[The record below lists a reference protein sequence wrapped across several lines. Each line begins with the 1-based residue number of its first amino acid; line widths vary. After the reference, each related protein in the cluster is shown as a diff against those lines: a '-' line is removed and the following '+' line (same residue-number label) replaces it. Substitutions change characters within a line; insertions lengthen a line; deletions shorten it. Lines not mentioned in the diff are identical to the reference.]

1 MITFTPYN
9 ASSIQLGGDASIGA
23 FPKYGIQKD
32 ITAVT
37 SEGGILNSKYTITIS
52 GTFIVPSEIDIT
64 DIGARQSRYN
74 SMMAERINYLKTSK
88 GITGKLEIA
97 PYGGKPGKII
107 FSDARLLSVSTP
119 ESPENSSA
127 ILYSEYSLSFEAY
140 IDSSIGDG
148 VTLQPFDHT
157 GYLLSSVEE
166 NWGYELDDN
175 VSYIGNNITGDIYKN
190 YVITHTVSATGIR
203 KGNPGGTGFASTAW
217 KEAERWVN
225 TRLKTSPFD
234 PITKEMLSNVDTENQ
249 FNGRYAS
256 NSPSGLIPNLDSFL
270 PYNHTRI
277 PEINISE
284 GSYSVTETWS
294 TSRSNASIDI
304 DVNIEIDQNDTVSI
318 TVEGS
323 IIGYDESPA
332 SSTIIRKIQNAELAF
347 QTVKSNV
354 YSFALSNYLTL
365 GVSGQLSNVVR
376 SSTVGKNNKNGTI
389 SFSFSYNDLPILING
404 AKNTNISINYD
415 NDQYQVQ
422 TVAIIPVIARANGPV
437 IQNMKTSKER
447 RRSVQLDAVMSK
459 NNRVSKPNGYSVVAV
474 YAPVGPNLA
483 IQSHVEN
490 WEPQTGNYSLS
501 VEWIY

>member
-9 ASSIQLGGDASIGA
+9 GSSIQLGGDASIGA

-32 ITAVT
+32 ITAVN

-74 SMMAERINYLKTSK
+74 SMMSERINYLKSSK

-107 FSDARLLSVSTP
+107 FSDARLLNVSTP

-127 ILYSEYSLSFEAY
+127 ILYSEYSLTFEAY
-140 IDSSIGDG
+140 IDASIGDG

-166 NWGYELDDN
+166 NWSFELDEGA
-175 VSYIGNNITGDIYKN
+175 SYIGNNITGNIYKN
-190 YVITHTVSATGIR
+190 YTITHTVSATGIR
-203 KGNPGGTGFASTAW
+203 KASVGGTAFASTAW

-234 PITKEMLSNVDTENQ
+234 LITKEMLSNVNIENQ
-249 FNGRYAS
+249 FNARYAS
-256 NSPSGLIPNLDSFL
+256 DSNVGLINLEAFN

-294 TSRSNASIDI
+294 ASRSNAAIEL

-318 TVEGS
+318 TVEGT
-323 IIGYDESPA
+323 ITGYDESPA
-332 SSTIIRKIQNAELAF
+332 SSTVIRKIENAELAF
-347 QTVKSNV
+347 QTVKDNA
-354 YSFALSNYLTL
+354 YAFALSNYSTL

-376 SSTVGKNNKNGTI
+376 SSSIGKNKKNGTI
-389 SFSFSYNDLPILING
+389 TFNFSYNDLPVLING
-404 AKNTNISINYD
+404 AKNTNISVNYD
-415 NDQYQVQ
+415 NDQYRVE
-422 TVAIIPVIARANGPV
+422 TVAIIPVIARSNGPV
-437 IQNMKTSKER
+437 IQKMKTSKER

-459 NNRVSKPNGYSVVAV
+459 NNRTTKPDGYSVVVV

-483 IQSHVEN
+483 IQSYVEN

>member
-9 ASSIQLGGDASIGA
+9 SSPIQLGGDASIGA

-32 ITAVT
+32 ITAVN

-74 SMMAERINYLKTSK
+74 SMMSERINYLKTNK

-107 FSDARLLSVSTP
+107 FIDARLLNISTP

-166 NWGYELDDN
+166 NWSFDIDEGA
-175 VSYIGNNITGDIYKN
+175 SYIGNNITGDIYKN

-203 KGNPGGTGFASTAW
+203 KANPGGTAFASTAW

-234 PITKEMLSNVDTENQ
+234 PITKEMLSNVNIENQ
-249 FNGRYAS
+249 FNARYAS
-256 NSPSGLIPNLDSFL
+256 DTASGSLPSLDSFI
-270 PYNHTRI
+270 PYNHTRV

-294 TSRSNASIDI
+294 ASRSNAAIDI
-304 DVNIEIDQNDTVSI
+304 DVNIDIDQNDTVSI
-318 TVEGS
+318 TVEGTVT
-323 IIGYDESPA
+323 GYDESPA
-332 SSTIIRKIQNAELAF
+332 SSTIIRKIQNAEIAF
-347 QTVKSNV
+347 QTVKNNA
-354 YSFALSNYLTL
+354 YNFALSNYLTL
-365 GVSGQLSNVVR
+365 GISGQLSNVLR
-376 SSTVGKNNKNGTI
+376 SSSIGKNNKTGTI
-389 SFSFSYNDLPILING
+389 TFNFSYNDLPVLING
-404 AKNTNISINYD
+404 AKNTSISVNYD
-415 NDQYQVQ
+415 NDQYQVE
-422 TVAIIPVIARANGPV
+422 TVAIIPVIARSNGPV
-437 IQNMKTSKER
+437 IQKMKTSKER

-459 NNRVSKPNGYSVVAV
+459 NNRTTKPDGYSVVAV